1 LSAALSVP
9 FVDYARGDGKSIGPN
24 QPDAWSPQVID
35 DSVDWVEGYRGLFGL
50 DTHDRFAGER
60 APAGPRYNRDGTV
73 RQSWNDPF
81 GFAGLDKVAPPFRQ
95 PHEIERRIGELEREA
110 ATVATEA
117 ERLADALPGL
127 ELEVRSLAE
136 LGSTAALH
144 DERAAA
150 LAEGETE
157 LARLRAR
164 QASITDTIG
173 ALRREAA
180 DLAAGDR
187 GDPEAHLQH
196 PHRPV
201 PPEETRYNVVIEMW
215 SAISVGLLL
224 LVIAGLVFFHLVP
237 WWAAFLIG
245 MAGYVVIEAA
255 LRRRLTTLLLR
266 AVLVL
271 AVITAVLL
279 VYDFRLELVL
289 AAVAGLALI
298 VVADNV
304 REVSRR

>member
-1 LSAALSVP
+1 
-9 FVDYARGDGKSIGPN
+9 
-24 QPDAWSPQVID
+24 
-35 DSVDWVEGYRGLFGL
+35 
-50 DTHDRFAGER
+50 
-60 APAGPRYNRDGTV
+60 V

-95 PHEIERRIGELEREA
+95 PQEVERRIGELESEVT
-110 ATVATEA
+110 TVATEA
-117 ERLADALPGL
+117 DRLSGELPGL

-136 LGSTAALH
+136 RGSTVALH
-144 DERAAA
+144 VDRAAA
-150 LAEGETE
+150 LAEGEAD

-173 ALRREAA
+173 ALRQEAA

-187 GDPEAHLQH
+187 GDPQAHLQH
-196 PHRPV
+196 PHRPD
-201 PPEETRYNVVIEMW
+201 PPEEARYNVVIELW

-224 LVIAGLVFFHLVP
+224 LFIAGLVFFHLVP

-255 LRRRLTTLLLR
+255 LRRHLTTLLLR
-266 AVLVL
+266 VVLVL
-271 AVITAVLL
+271 AVIAAVLL